1 MGEQEGA
8 ARLVRHHDLIAKA
21 LQILHIV
28 VKVLHIALVRIGQQA
43 SGEPLASVVIQI
55 DAIALLIEVVRQL
68 LILDVALDAA
78 VNDQDRIMAGRI
90 AQRDIAQRY
99 AIDAADL
106 TRLGVLMPEPPQG
119 LQLNL
124 RQRGGRLQM
133 IRIVHS
139 LRATRQREEEEQ

>member
-78 VNDQDRIMAGRI
+78 VNDQDRIMANRM
-90 AQRDIAQRY
+90 R
-99 AIDAADL
+99 
-106 TRLGVLMPEPPQG
+106 
-119 LQLNL
+119 
-124 RQRGGRLQM
+124 
-133 IRIVHS
+133 S
-139 LRATRQREEEEQ
+139 AT